1 MTWSDA
7 IWAFSG
13 VAFVGVLNVST
24 SFALSYLLAARARSV
39 GDSRSHRL
47 LKEVWREVRGNPL
60 AFVFP
65 QRWAISKEADML
77 PGRRSG
83 E

>member
-1 MTWSDA
+1 
-7 IWAFSG
+7 
-13 VAFVGVLNVST
+13 VGVLNVST

-39 GDSRSHRL
+39 GDAQSHRR

-65 QRWAISKEADML
+65 KR
-77 PGRRSG
+77 
-83 E
+83 

>member
-1 MTWSDA
+1 M
-7 IWAFSG
+7 
-13 VAFVGVLNVST
+13 GVLNVST
-24 SFALSYLLAARARSV
+24 SLALSYLLAARARSV
-39 GDSRSHRL
+39 GDAQSHRL
-47 LKEVWREVRGNPL
+47 LKEVGRELRANPL

>member
-39 GDSRSHRL
+39 GDARSHRL

-60 AFVFP
+60 GFVFP
-65 QRWAISKEADML
+65 KR
-77 PGRRSG
+77 
-83 E
+83 